1 LIASVFAAIVA
12 RDGVI
17 FDGGILLV
25 KSFAYKAQA
34 GCVVLPIGWLC
45 PYPAQE
51 MLALLRLFFLQ
62 EFVDDLFYVAVLAV
76 YGVVQLTHIIVGY
89 FSGEFIKGSFYFRM
103 CG

>member
-1 LIASVFAAIVA
+1 
-12 RDGVI
+12 
-17 FDGGILLV
+17 
-25 KSFAYKAQA
+25 
-34 GCVVLPIGWLC
+34 
-45 PYPAQE
+45 

-89 FSGEFIKGSFYFRM
+89 FSGEFTEGSFYFRM